1 MQLTNRQTGM
11 TRSLLVGARNSY
23 EFNYLPTNTAYDLAL
38 LNNTGSVVAS
48 IENIFMSE
56 ENKTV
61 TFGELKTP
69 RRLRLT
75 LEGSDGVAIDEDLFT
90 NTWMKGD
97 GSYLKRGTM
106 IDDVLD
112 GEALRFF
119 PLLSNELSM
128 TYEQPDTVNYVVG
141 QNPGD

>member
-1 MQLTNRQTGM
+1 MESFQWL
-11 TRSLLVGARNSY
+11 SA
-23 EFNYLPTNTAYDLAL
+23 
-38 LNNTGSVVAS
+38 
-48 IENIFMSE
+48 
-56 ENKTV
+56 
-61 TFGELKTP
+61 
-69 RRLRLT
+69 
-75 LEGSDGVAIDEDLFT
+75 LFT

-128 TYEQPDTVNYVVG
+128 A
-141 QNPGD
+141 